1 MDIKQ
6 EQYNT
11 SIQTK
16 LPSVMVTGRLSSQ
29 AEDPAESVHFNS
41 TQKNF
46 ADFSSNYKVYKGKK
60 SIADQ

>member
-1 MDIKQ
+1 
-6 EQYNT
+6 
-11 SIQTK
+11 
-16 LPSVMVTGRLSSQ
+16 MVTGRLSSQ